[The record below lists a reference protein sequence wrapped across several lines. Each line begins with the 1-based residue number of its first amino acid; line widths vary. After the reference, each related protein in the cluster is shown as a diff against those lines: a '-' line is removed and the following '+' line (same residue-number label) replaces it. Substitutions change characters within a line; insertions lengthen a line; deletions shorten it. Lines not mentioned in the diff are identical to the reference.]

1 MNNVSDKFLKLMDE
15 LRQATIE
22 GKITWEET
30 ADESQFRALL
40 KPGMVRIGRQ
50 VLYSEDGDI
59 TTTYSITLLNREGRV
74 VKEFMTPEPYL
85 EQIGG
90 PFKLPRRTAM
100 KASNFSTTSLPN
112 WGNDSSSPEPFEY
125 EPDHDPCPT

>member
-74 VKEFMTPEPYL
+74 VEEFMTPEPYL
-85 EQIGG
+85 EQMGG
-90 PFKLPRRTAM
+90 LFELARRTAM
-100 KASNFSTTSLPN
+100 KGEQLLDDFLAELGKRLVKS
-112 WGNDSSSPEPFEY
+112 
-125 EPDHDPCPT
+125 